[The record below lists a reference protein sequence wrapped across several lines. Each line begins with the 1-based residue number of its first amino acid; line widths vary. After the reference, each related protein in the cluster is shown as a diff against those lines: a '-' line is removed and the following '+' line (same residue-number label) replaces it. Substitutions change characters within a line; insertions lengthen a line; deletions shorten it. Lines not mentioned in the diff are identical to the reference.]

1 MISRLFYNTRF
12 RLIAGFSISVFLMIV
27 LLLTVLTNNKK
38 VNTLSRQTLE
48 SGTVAQTLMEI
59 RAHQNRT
66 RALILEM
73 MLSENSGQQQE
84 IKIQI
89 NQKRDELDSLIN
101 MIQSHYKDSPTEY
114 AQAQRL
120 LQFIDVYRDN
130 RERQFELIDSGK
142 VKLAEKMGNGVQAE
156 LYEKIRGIITSFEK
170 LESSQLRSLS
180 AETEIAVKN
189 AEKWQ
194 LIIGISAIIISLIMA
209 WAMFRLLRQIL
220 SRIREGIIIL
230 SESTADIL
238 ATVTEVSTGAA
249 ETATAI
255 AETTTT
261 IEEVRQTAQLS
272 NEKANLVAET
282 SQKAANIAIEGKQS
296 VLETIE
302 GMRKISQ
309 QMMLITESVIKLAEQ
324 SRTIA
329 EITTTV
335 TDIADQSNLLAVNA
349 AIEAAKAGEQGRG
362 FAVVAQEIR
371 SLSEQ
376 SKQSTNQVK
385 EILNDIQKSV
395 NLAVQATENGNTV
408 VETGSVL
415 SAQSGEVIQLMT
427 DSVTEAAEAAIQIS
441 ASSQQQKAGME
452 QLVPAMENI
461 KLASEQSVI
470 GNKQTQKAAQA
481 LDELGK
487 NLKTLIDRY
496 KV

>member
-1 MISRLFYNTRF
+1 MFSRLFYSTRF
-12 RLIAGFSISVFLMIV
+12 RLIGGFSVIILFIIV
-27 LLLTVLTNNKK
+27 VLLTVVFSVSSVINLNSKAIEA
-38 VNTLSRQTLE
+38 E
-48 SGTVAQTLMEI
+48 SITTTVVAI
-59 RAHQNRT
+59 KADQNRT
-66 RALILEM
+66 RALVLDM
-73 MLSENSGQQQE
+73 MLTKKQADQARIKDQILKKKDE
-84 IKIQI
+84 I
-89 NQKRDELDSLIN
+89 NGLVKRVQDY
-101 MIQSHYKDSPTEY
+101 YKDSPDDMKQVNIFLQLINTYRQNRE
-114 AQAQRL
+114 
-120 LQFIDVYRDN
+120 LQF
-130 RERQFELIDSGK
+130 QLIDSGK
-142 VKLAEKMGNGVQAE
+142 IPEAISMGSGIQAE
-156 LYEKIRGIITSFEK
+156 TYEKIRAIIDGFENK
-170 LESSQLRSLS
+170 EAANARQLR
-180 AETEIAVKN
+180 TN
-189 AEKWQ
+189 AENTSRTSESWI
-194 LIIGISAIIISLIMA
+194 LGIGIVAILISVIMA
-209 WAMFRLLRQIL
+209 FAMFSMLRKI
-220 SRIREGIIIL
+220 IRGLRNSITVL
-230 SESTADIL
+230 SESTANIL
-238 ATVTEVSTGAA
+238 STVTEVSTGAA

-261 IEEVRQTAQLS
+261 IEEVRQTAELS

-282 SQKAANIAIEGKQS
+282 SQKASNIAIKGKQS

-309 QMMLITESVIKLAEQ
+309 QMMVITESVIKLSEQ

-329 EITTTV
+329 EITSTV

-371 SLSEQ
+371 SLAEQ
-376 SKQSTNQVK
+376 SKLSTAQVK

-408 VETGSVL
+408 VETGSIL

-427 DSVTEAAEAAIQIS
+427 DSVTDAAQAAIQIS

-461 KLASEQSVI
+461 KLASEQSVV
-470 GNKQTQKAAQA
+470 GNKQTQKAAQS

-487 NLKTLIDRY
+487 NLKKLIDRY